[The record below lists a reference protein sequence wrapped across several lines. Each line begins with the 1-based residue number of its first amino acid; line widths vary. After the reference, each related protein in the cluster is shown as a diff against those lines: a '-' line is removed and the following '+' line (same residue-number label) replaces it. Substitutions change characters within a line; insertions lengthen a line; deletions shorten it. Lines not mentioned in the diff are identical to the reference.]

1 MSADKEAAERHRNR
15 SNLLLAGLG
24 FMAAVMLWRAAW
36 EITAELMSPYESLII
51 GLVLL
56 AGIAYI
62 ERDFIYR
69 LF

>member
-1 MSADKEAAERHRNR
+1 
-15 SNLLLAGLG
+15 
-24 FMAAVMLWRAAW
+24 MAAVMLWRAAW
-36 EITAELMSPYESLII
+36 EITAELMSPWSLII

>member
-1 MSADKEAAERHRNR
+1 
-15 SNLLLAGLG
+15 
-24 FMAAVMLWRAAW
+24 MAAVMLWRAAW